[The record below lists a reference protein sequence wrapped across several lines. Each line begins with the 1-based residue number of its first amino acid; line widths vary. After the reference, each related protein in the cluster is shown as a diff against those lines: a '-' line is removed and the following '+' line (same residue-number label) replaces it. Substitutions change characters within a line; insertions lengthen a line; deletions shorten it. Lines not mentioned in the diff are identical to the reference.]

1 MRLPS
6 QYCCQ
11 RKSVIDMAKADMM
24 ESLDF
29 LRKQAIEFGAV
40 EAKII
45 PIKKIVIE
53 DRVVFKCKL
62 GCEKYGKTLACP
74 PYAPTPEEFR
84 KIVSEYHYALFMKF
98 KTQVE
103 GDSELIKYLSKTYDP
118 SIPPEMKAKVEKFWS
133 GWKNEMKKLL
143 DIVHAL
149 EKAAA
154 KEGYLLAIGL
164 VSGACQLCEKCNI
177 EEGICIHPTMKRYSE
192 EGVGVNVKATAEKA
206 GLRFTLPFDK
216 NPETFALL
224 LVD

>member
-1 MRLPS
+1 MT
-6 QYCCQ
+6 
-11 RKSVIDMAKADMM
+11 KSAKID
-24 ESLDF
+24 SLDF
-29 LRKQAIEFGAV
+29 LRKRAVEFGAV

-45 PIKKIVIE
+45 PVERIVIE

-84 KIVSEYHYALFMKF
+84 KIVSEYHYAMFMKF

-103 GDSELIKYLSKTYDP
+103 GDSELIKYLSKADDP
-118 SIPPEMKAKVEKFWS
+118 SVPAEMKLKVEKFWS
-133 GWKNEMKKLL
+133 GWQDEMKKLL
-143 DIVHAL
+143 EIVHEL
-149 EKAAA
+149 EKTAA
-154 KEGYLLAIGL
+154 EDGFLLAVGL
-164 VSGACQLCEKCNI
+164 VSGACHICEKCNV

-206 GLRFTLPFDK
+206 GFKFTLPFEK

-224 LVD
+224 LID